1 MSLND
6 FEEVYAANQT
16 AWREWLRENH
26 AVSLGVW
33 LVYYKKGSGAP
44 SVTWDEAVE
53 EALCYGWIDSKV
65 NRVDEARYKQ
75 IFTPRKAGSVWS
87 KVNKARLVHLIADG
101 KMTPAGQAK
110 IDRAK
115 ADGSWTFLDSVENLE
130 IPDDLMDALRER
142 DLALENFS
150 AFSDGSKK
158 QILLWVKTAKRDE
171 TRRARIERTAEL
183 AARGER
189 AK

>member
-1 MSLND
+1 MSFAD
-6 FEEVYAANQT
+6 FEEVYAADGA
-16 AWREWLRENH
+16 AWRAWLRENH
-26 AVSLGVW
+26 ATSPGVW
-33 LVYYKKGSGAP
+33 LVYYKKDTGKP

-65 NRVDEARYKQ
+65 NRMDEARYKQ
-75 IFTPRKAGSVWS
+75 VFMPRKAGSVWS
-87 KVNKARLVHLIADG
+87 RVNKERLEHLIAAN

-130 IPDDLMDALRER
+130 IPADLFTALVETGN
-142 DLALENFS
+142 AWTNFS
-150 AFSDGSKK
+150 AFPDGSKK
-158 QILLWVKTAKRDE
+158 QILLWIKTAKRDE
-171 TRRARIERTAEL
+171 TRAKRIREAAER

-189 AK
+189 AR